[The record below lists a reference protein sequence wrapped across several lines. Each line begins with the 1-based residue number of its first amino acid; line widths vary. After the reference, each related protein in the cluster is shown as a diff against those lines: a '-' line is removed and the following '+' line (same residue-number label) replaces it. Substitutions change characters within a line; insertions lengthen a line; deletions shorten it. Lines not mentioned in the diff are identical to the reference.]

1 MPPEPLLPTV
11 RPIDTVLISREILLE
26 SPVTIEA
33 FSSVRGWFDISS
45 CPHPFAKKGSPLH
58 FCSYRLP
65 QLPVVLHNHRTNLSY
80 HFYICNVVRDR
91 QNSNILQ
98 FSITDFQHVHEKDRY
113 NKTRLESNS
122 SSLSRTKIFIAEFMF
137 RFPNCTVEPLLINS
151 PDPRWEE
158 KFLAAMSQR
167 KSFP

>member
-1 MPPEPLLPTV
+1 MPPELLFPTA
-11 RPIDTVLISREILLE
+11 RPFGAVLIPRENLLE

-33 FSSVRGWFDISS
+33 FPSVRGWFDISS

-65 QLPVVLHNHRTNLSY
+65 LLPVVLHNHRTNLSY

-98 FSITDFQHVHEKDRY
+98 FSITDFQHVHEAGEFAAVHIPLQNIFDRAFQ
-113 NKTRLESNS
+113 RAPQAHW
-122 SSLSRTKIFIAEFMF
+122 AEDGVH
-137 RFPNCTVEPLLINS
+137 PT
-151 PDPRWEE
+151 
-158 KFLAAMSQR
+158 LAGHQMITDAWIR
-167 KSFP
+167 AADNLF